1 MPLIN
6 ATSYVYFTK
15 DSMLQ
20 ELIYQ
25 FKYYNRK
32 NIGTWFGR
40 RIGETLKTSPH
51 FTMPDAIVPVP
62 LFAARKRKRG
72 YNQAELL
79 CTGISQVLDLPV
91 WKDVVIRSTLT
102 ETQTRKNRI
111 QRWQNMEGKF
121 SVTQPVTIQG
131 KHLLLVDDVVTTG
144 ATLEA
149 CGRALLAS
157 GEVKLS
163 IATMAF
169 ATR

>member
-1 MPLIN
+1 
-6 ATSYVYFTK
+6 
-15 DSMLQ
+15 MLQ
-20 ELIYQ
+20 ELMHQ
-25 FKYYNRK
+25 FKYNNRK
-32 NIGTWFGR
+32 NIGIWFGR
-40 RIGETLKTSPH
+40 RIGEALKTSTR
-51 FTMPDAIVPVP
+51 FTMPDALVPVP
-62 LFAARKRKRG
+62 LYAARKKKRG

-79 CTGISQVLDLPV
+79 CTGMAEMLELPV
-91 WKDVVIRSTLT
+91 WNDIVIRSALT

-121 SVTQPVTIQG
+121 SVIQPAAIQG

-149 CGRALLAS
+149 CGRALLTA
-157 GEVKLS
+157 GQVKLS